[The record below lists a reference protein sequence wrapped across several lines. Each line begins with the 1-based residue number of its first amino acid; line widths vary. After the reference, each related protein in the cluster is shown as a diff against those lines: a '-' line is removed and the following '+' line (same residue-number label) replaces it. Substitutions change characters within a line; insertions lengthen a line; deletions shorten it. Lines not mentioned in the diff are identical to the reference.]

1 MDSLIVQAT
10 WPFCSAVTSSFLLER
25 RREFAYLYF
34 LQPFFGGHGMVTNGD
49 SEVSFVFCFF
59 LRLIWPLDVCYEL

>member
-10 WPFCSAVTSSFLLER
+10 WSFCSAVTSSFWLER

-34 LQPFFGGHGMVTNGD
+34 LQLFCGRGMVTNGD
-49 SEVSFVFCFF
+49 REVSFVFCFF
-59 LRLIWPLDVCYEL
+59 LRLIWPLEVCYEL

>member
-10 WPFCSAVTSSFLLER
+10 WPFCSAVTSSFWLER
-25 RREFAYLYF
+25 RREFAYLYS
-34 LQPFFGGHGMVTNGD
+34 LQPFLGGRGMVTNGY

-59 LRLIWPLDVCYEL
+59 LRLIWPLDVCYGL

>member
-10 WPFCSAVTSSFLLER
+10 WPFCSAVTSNFWLER

-34 LQPFFGGHGMVTNGD
+34 LHLFAVVGWLRMVTARCHLC
-49 SEVSFVFCFF
+49 FVFSFG
-59 LRLIWPLDVCYEL
+59 